1 MDNKILSKRI
11 QSIDILRG
19 IVMVIMALDHTR
31 DFFHL
36 SAWTDDPL
44 NLETTTPALFF
55 TRWITHFCAPTFV
68 FLSGV
73 SIYLQSLRK
82 TKPELSVFIIKR
94 GVWLIFVELMIVS
107 FAWSFNPAFERFPL
121 GVIWAIGVSMFI
133 LGFLIRLPYKVILG
147 LGLLIVFGHN
157 LLDFPEA
164 AIGFNGGF
172 WLDLLHSSK
181 WSSYHFIGESNLII
195 AYPFLPWL
203 GLMMVGYCAGKLFSP
218 QFDTARRKKLL
229 TQIGIGLLVL
239 FVVLRDINIYGDP
252 VKWSQQKDGLY
263 TFFSFINIHK
273 YPPSLLY
280 LCVTIGCALL
290 LLPYLEKLEN
300 RFTKISVIFGRTAFF
315 YYILHLYLI
324 HVLAMISFYIHGHTL
339 EKIAEAESVFKW
351 KFIVP
356 GEGFGLLGV
365 YLIWIFVILCLY
377 PLCKWYDKYKT
388 NNKEKWWLSYL

>member
-1 MDNKILSKRI
+1 MTTTIQQRI

-19 IVMVIMALDHTR
+19 IVMVIMALDHVR
-31 DFFHL
+31 DYFHIY
-36 SAWTDDPL
+36 AWTDDPL
-44 NLETTTPALFF
+44 NLETTTPALYF
-55 TRWITHFCAPTFV
+55 TRYITHFCAPTFV

-82 TKPELSVFIIKR
+82 TKPELSAFLIKR
-94 GVWLIFVELMIVS
+94 GLWLIFVELVIVS

-121 GVIWAIGVSMFI
+121 AVIWSIGVSMFL

-157 LLDFPEA
+157 LLDLPEA
-164 AIGFNGGF
+164 APGFNGSF

-181 WSSYHFIGESNLII
+181 WTSYQIIGNSKLII

-203 GLMMVGYCAGKLFSP
+203 GLMLMGYCAGLLFSP

-229 TQIGIGLLVL
+229 TQMGIGLLVL
-239 FVVLRDINIYGDP
+239 FFILRGINIYGDP
-252 VKWSQQKDGLY
+252 VAWSPQRSELY
-263 TFFSFINIHK
+263 TFFSFMNIHK

-280 LCVTIGCALL
+280 MCVTIGCVLL
-290 LLPYLEKLEN
+290 LLPYLEKLKN
-300 RFTKISVIFGRTAFF
+300 RFTKIMVIFGRTAFF

-339 EKIAEAESVFKW
+339 EKIAETDSVFKW
-351 KFIVP
+351 KFVVP
-356 GEGFGLLGV
+356 GEGFDLIGV
-365 YLIWIFVILCLY
+365 YAVWIFVIVCLY
-377 PLCKWYDKYKT
+377 PVCKWYDHYKT
-388 NNKEKWWLSYL
+388 NHKEKWWLSYL

>member
-11 QSIDILRG
+11 QSIDLLRG
-19 IVMVIMALDHTR
+19 IAMVLMALDHVR
-31 DFFHL
+31 DYFHIH
-36 SAWTDDPL
+36 AWTDDPL
-44 NLETTTPALFF
+44 NLETTTPALYL
-55 TRWITHFCAPTFV
+55 TRYITHFCAPTFV

-82 TKPELSVFIIKR
+82 TKPELSVFLIKR

-239 FVVLRDINIYGDP
+239 FVVLRGINIYGDP